1 MSLVN
6 VDRRVLGAI
15 RCVDANTNLRIEGSF
30 RIESAGLEIFRNR
43 QGDFVL
49 ARAHSNADLDA
60 HTDQFQEV
68 PSQPALG
75 SESFDI
81 DIVALNEN
89 DRHESLLNAQ
99 IAPYLPR
106 RISVDLPRD
115 PDPANSGNDTSLFHP
130 IVVRLL
136 PSLSGPIPTGGNVVR
151 AIVTSSTG
159 DPIPGALIRVT
170 RMTESGEELIAVG
183 MTHWSGRAIGEAIV
197 PITAIPLTTWDT
209 SVLDDDASTGNSGGG
224 NSGGGNASGGNS
236 PGGDD
241 VDEPP
246 VISTEVATTI
256 HAIWDP
262 NVDLA
267 AGMIPDPEDLELR
280 RNELSS
286 TTLNVPMSFGQYVVA
301 RLTISDP

>member
-115 PDPANSGNDTSLFHP
+115 PDPANSGSDTSLFHP

-209 SVLDDDASTGNSGGG
+209 SVLDED
-224 NSGGGNASGGNS
+224 ASGGDGS
-236 PGGDD
+236 GGDTSEGDD

-286 TTLNVPMSFGQYVVA
+286 TTLSVPMSYGQYVVA